1 MAAPQIV
8 SRFLIKLITIYRA
21 VIAVVLPACCRF
33 EPTCSAYAMEAIAR
47 HGVLKGCYLAVR
59 RLLSCHPWHVG
70 GCDPVP

>member
-1 MAAPQIV
+1 MATPQIV
-8 SRFLIKLITIYRA
+8 SRGLIKLIVIYRA

-47 HGVLKGCYLAVR
+47 HGVLKGCYLAVC
-59 RLLSCHPWHVG
+59 RLLRCHPWQAG